1 MEFHAALIKIVGL
14 ISEACCNVEKLP
26 VALISAGVVQS
37 SAALAL
43 TFFKAPGA
51 VLLHHG
57 TTPVYLYYGILI
69 AIVIFGLVEAYTGF
83 WVSGDLIGRR
93 AIGMTIMWIS
103 IFPIVLVSGL
113 GGFVVLK

>member
-1 MEFHAALIKIVGL
+1 
-14 ISEACCNVEKLP
+14 
-26 VALISAGVVQS
+26 
-37 SAALAL
+37 
-43 TFFKAPGA
+43 
-51 VLLHHG
+51 
-57 TTPVYLYYGILI
+57 
-69 AIVIFGLVEAYTGF
+69 VIFGLVEAYTGF